1 MFKKAVKLLSLVLI
15 PIVIVFIILS
25 VYSDFLN
32 TQIDSL
38 YNSALAR
45 TYGVDEMNKGIKL
58 LDHNAKQDDLIIL
71 GSSELDSWVPQN
83 PKNMFPN
90 SELNCNVDLVGR
102 AVVQDLADA
111 IKIGALQKSFKGK
124 KIVLVVSLQWFLDKD
139 IDLNGFKA
147 HFSEIQFY
155 KFMNNKAISRKN
167 KIYVCERISKLLKG
181 DSAFARPYM
190 YATLY
195 KRSNS
200 LCNVLLSCFKPYYLI
215 REKFLDLKD
224 KYQAYKSVNKFKN
237 EPYRDAIAINWKEE
251 EYKAQKMGE
260 EYCTNNS
267 FYVQDEYYD
276 EYLKNRINESKNSY
290 DPNLDLCASK
300 EFDDY
305 KLILEIFKESEINPY
320 IIFVSTNGF
329 YYDYVGLGREKR
341 ISFYDKLRSMAD
353 EYHFDYLDLRDKE
366 YEPYFYKDVMH
377 LGWKGWLY
385 VNKQITKHYS

>member
-1 MFKKAVKLLSLVLI
+1 MFKKTVKLLSLILI
-15 PIVIVFIILS
+15 PILLVFIILAM
-25 VYSDFLN
+25 YSDFLS
-32 TQIDSL
+32 TQIDDL
-38 YNSALAR
+38 YNPALAR

-83 PKNMFPN
+83 PRNMFPN
-90 SELNCNVDLVGR
+90 SELNCNVDLFGR
-102 AVVQDLADA
+102 AVVQNLADA
-111 IKIGALQKSFKGK
+111 IKTGSLQESIKGK

-139 IDLNGFKA
+139 IDVNGFKA
-147 HFSEIQFY
+147 NFSEIQFY
-155 KFMNNKAISRKN
+155 KFMNNKAISHKN
-167 KIYVCERISKLLKG
+167 KIYVCERVSKLLEG
-181 DSAFARPYM
+181 DFAFARPYL

-195 KRSNS
+195 KKNNAF
-200 LCNVLLSCFKPYYLI
+200 CNIALSCFKPYYFM

-237 EPYRDAIAINWKEE
+237 EPYRDTITINWEE
-251 EYKAQKMGE
+251 EKDKAQKMGQ
-260 EYCTNNS
+260 EYCTNNP

-276 EYLKNRINESKNSY
+276 EYLKNWIKESKNSY

-300 EFDDY
+300 EIDDY
-305 KLILEIFKESEINPY
+305 RLMLETFKESKINPY
-320 IIFVSTNGF
+320 IIFVSTNGY
-329 YYDYVGLGREKR
+329 YYDYVGLSKEKR
-341 ISFYDKLRSMAD
+341 ILFYDKLRSMAD